1 MKFVQAPTNPTRNV
15 LLYGGAKAGKTRG
28 AVTAPGPL
36 ALLNADLPNATWYAH
51 ATAPGFRELEW
62 EGWKT
67 VVELQDG
74 ANKGTLPFRTIV
86 VDPVNELHRLVLEEL
101 SKNAVSPS
109 LPTYQ
114 ATKVHIERFCRALC
128 RSPHVNAVF
137 TCHEA
142 PVKDEATGV
151 VEKLPASGTQN
162 PDLGQKLMAM
172 VDVIGYCGAVETE
185 SGPEYRAQLLTGKGR
200 RGGDRFDALG
210 PWRTLDLTE
219 WFAVMDEAQAAVATA
234 APTQIK
240 DIKEKAA

>member
-1 MKFVQAPTNPTRNV
+1 
-15 LLYGGAKAGKTRG
+15 
-28 AVTAPGPL
+28 
-36 ALLNADLPNATWYAH
+36 
-51 ATAPGFRELEW
+51 
-62 EGWKT
+62 
-67 VVELQDG
+67 
-74 ANKGTLPFRTIV
+74 
-86 VDPVNELHRLVLEEL
+86 
-101 SKNAVSPS
+101 
-109 LPTYQ
+109 
-114 ATKVHIERFCRALC
+114 
-128 RSPHVNAVF
+128 VF

-210 PWRTLDLTE
+210 SWRTLDLTE